1 MLNDRA
7 NPCAWPWRIAARR
20 ARGLRDAALI
30 ALLLVHAATAR
41 CADLSLQDRR
51 SDFERLVS
59 TIDEDYVY
67 AGAGIPC
74 WPDLRARFAER
85 VDAASTPDRWRRV
98 VEDVLDELHDFHVEV
113 SPGSAQARWHVP
125 TSADTWAAWQ
135 GGSDGRAIVTAVR
148 RGSDAARAG
157 VRSGDEL
164 VRIDGLPAA
173 AAVDAA
179 LSCEAARRDPA
190 ARRWALLAA
199 LAGRVGAARQW
210 TLRDGSG
217 TTRVIRLPEQRQFD
231 RPAEPVSLTHLPT
244 GEPLLRIN
252 NSLGRQ
258 RTVAAFDAALARVR
272 DAPGLILDL
281 RDVPSGGNSSVALG
295 ILGRFVSQRLPYQRH
310 RIPAYGQPDVERNWV
325 EEVAPRGP
333 FTYGGRLVV
342 LVDAWT
348 GSMGEGMAI
357 GLDGMKRARV
367 IGSAMAGL
375 AGSVE
380 PRRLPATGLEL
391 HLPVEQLFHIDGT
404 PRHRWRP
411 PVEIDPDAAE
421 GDAAIARA
429 RELLL
434 ESPR

>member
-1 MLNDRA
+1 MPDSA
-7 NPCAWPWRIAARR
+7 NKWPSRSAARHG
-20 ARGLRDAALI
+20 RGVRDAVLI
-30 ALLLVHAATAR
+30 VVLLVHAATAR
-41 CADLSLQDRR
+41 CADLSLQGRR

-67 AGAGIPC
+67 AGTGIPC
-74 WPDLRARFAER
+74 WADLRTRFAER
-85 VDAASTPDRWRRV
+85 VDAAPTPDRWRRV
-98 VEDVLDELHDFHVEV
+98 VEDVVDELHDFHAEV
-113 SPGSAQARWHVP
+113 SPGSAHARWHVP
-125 TSADTWAAWQ
+125 TSADTWAEWLC
-135 GGSDGRAIVTAVR
+135 GPDGRAIVTAVR
-148 RGSDAARAG
+148 RGGDAARAG
-157 VRSGDEL
+157 VRGGDEL
-164 VRIDGLPAA
+164 VHIDGLPAA

-179 LSCEAARRDPA
+179 LSCEAARRDPG

-199 LAGRVGAARQW
+199 LAGRVGTAREW
-210 TLRDGSG
+210 TLRDASG
-217 TTRVIRLPEQRQFD
+217 ATRVVRLPERRQFD
-231 RPAEPVSLTHLPT
+231 RPAEPISVMHLTT
-244 GEPLLRIN
+244 GEPLIRIN

-258 RTVAAFDAALARVR
+258 QTVAAFDAALASVR

-295 ILGRFVSQRLPYQRH
+295 ILGRFVPQRLPYQRH

-380 PRRLPATGLEL
+380 ARRLPATGLEL

-411 PVEIDPDAAE
+411 PVEMAPDDAE
-421 GDAAIARA
+421 GDAIIERA
-429 RELLL
+429 RRLLL